1 MRASIIKSV
10 ILHLAI
16 VGFLVASANFHM
28 PAPKVM
34 EVNLNPALPE
44 PEKAVSAVTVDQQQ
58 VEQKLQ
64 SLKSKKKPKNK
75 PKQSVFKS

>member
-34 EVNLNPALPE
+34 EVNLNPALPA

-58 VEQKLQ
+58 VEQKIAE
-64 SLKSKKKPKNK
+64 LK
-75 PKQSVFKS
+75 KQEEA